1 MTLHPRPPGVGLLR
15 YQGGD
20 NSSPGTSRQRS
31 GEGLPKA
38 APALGR
44 VSCGEK
50 ALGSK
55 QLDRALR
62 KYNRLETVL

>member
-15 YQGGD
+15 DQGGD

-31 GEGLPKA
+31 GEGLPEA

-44 VSCGEK
+44 ELRGKGPGEQTTGQN
-50 ALGSK
+50 A
-55 QLDRALR
+55 
-62 KYNRLETVL
+62 